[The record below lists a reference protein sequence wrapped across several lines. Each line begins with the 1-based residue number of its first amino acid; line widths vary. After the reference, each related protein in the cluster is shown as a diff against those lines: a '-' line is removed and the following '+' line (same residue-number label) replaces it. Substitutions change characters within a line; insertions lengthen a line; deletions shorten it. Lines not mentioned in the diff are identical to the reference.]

1 VGYSSFSIEIPLVT
15 GVNNLLVK
23 VKQGDQ
29 DAVTDVG
36 ISQLEIQAIGI

>member
-1 VGYSSFSIEIPLVT
+1 
-15 GVNNLLVK
+15 

-29 DAVTDVG
+29 DAVADVG